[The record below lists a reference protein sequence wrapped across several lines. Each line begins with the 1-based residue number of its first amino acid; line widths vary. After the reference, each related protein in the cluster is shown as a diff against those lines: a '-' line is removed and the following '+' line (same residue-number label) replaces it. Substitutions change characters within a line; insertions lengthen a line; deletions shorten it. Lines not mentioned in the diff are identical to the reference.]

1 MKGITFPGLA
11 IAAIFT
17 LSLTSCNNQKST
29 ENMETKKGI
38 TKAAF
43 GNADGQ
49 EVFLYT
55 LTNSKG
61 TTVKIS
67 TYGGVITSWVARD
80 KNNSTSSIVLG
91 FDSLGGYLAKP
102 PYFGALVGLSLIHI

>member
-29 ENMETKKGI
+29 DNMETKKGI
-38 TKAAF
+38 TKTAF
-43 GNADGQ
+43 GNVDGQ

-61 TTVKIS
+61 TVVKIS
-67 TYGGVITSWVARD
+67 NYGGVITSWMAPD
-80 KNNSTSSIVLG
+80 KNDKTSNIVLG
-91 FDSLGGYLAKP
+91 FDSLSGYLAKP
-102 PYFGALVGLSLIHI
+102 PYFGALV